1 MSPAFSN
8 PEIDSHLK
16 ELREQLESPNLS
28 FITGGYLRYS
38 VRQTTVQVAVSEP
51 RRADIFEEFVLQ
63 SALDLTPPPIEAE
76 IAEMLGID
84 PMFVRDTTK
93 TLHAYNNLV
102 ISSESALILK
112 PLTQELFIDKK
123 CILQPKST
131 QNIYAIEDPLTGD
144 FGFTITPVKNAP
156 VSLNILDDLINDQ
169 NLLTNESRLSLEA
182 IKVFICKNN
191 DFFVTGY
198 NEIESKK
205 VYKIIGL
212 LGFQNIKG
220 DFLIKAFFGNKE
232 LQEISDKLTKL
243 TDQQQLTLE
252 NLAALLSPT
261 IPSEVITS
269 TRDSRI
275 PRLLSRRNT
284 RRSIEPER
292 VYIGLPL
299 RLAHVVLW
307 VDRTYRTNP
316 LSHIPGGYDVVVEYH
331 DGRALGYDWIKM
343 PWAYIRTF
351 FGGIIEYG
359 PDESDPDYPP
369 APTPDPPSNP
379 NPDPPPNPT
388 PDLPKLDGNE
398 SHSGS
403 PGTGRTS
410 DPKKGDFNK
419 LDEKIQLEITKNKIA
434 RFYARK
440 YNNEEEY
447 STAVF
452 VEVWNSETSK
462 EMPWNALKR
471 FATKPQK
478 QYYFE
483 FDQVSEFNPTSILD
497 YYGYEPEYEDP
508 IDKAER
514 LFGIPDP
521 RLVED

>member
-1 MSPAFSN
+1 MSPAFSDQQM
-8 PEIDSHLK
+8 DSQLT
-16 ELREQLESPNLS
+16 ELRDKLESPNLS
-28 FITGGYLRYS
+28 FIAGGYLRYS

-51 RRADIFEEFVLQ
+51 RTVDIFEEFVLH
-63 SALDLTPPPIEAE
+63 SALTLTPPPIEAE

-93 TLHAYNNLV
+93 TLQAYNNLV
-102 ISSESALILK
+102 IGSESGIIVK
-112 PLTQELFIDKK
+112 PLTQELYIEKK

-131 QNIYAIEDPLTGD
+131 QHIYAIEDSLTGD
-144 FGFTITPVKNAP
+144 FALTTTPVKNAP
-156 VSLNILDDLINDQ
+156 VALNILDDLINDKDQ
-169 NLLTNESRLSLEA
+169 LTNESRLSLEV
-182 IKVFICKNN
+182 IKAFICKNN
-191 DFFVTGY
+191 DVFVTEY

-205 VYKIIGL
+205 VYKIIGV

-220 DFLIKAFFGNKE
+220 DYLIKAFLGNRE
-232 LQEISDKLTKL
+232 LQGISNKLTKL

-275 PRLLSRRNT
+275 SRLLIGRNT
-284 RRSIEPER
+284 RRFIEPER

-307 VDRTYRTNP
+307 VDRQYRTNR
-316 LSHIPGGYDVVVEYH
+316 LSHIPGGSDVVVEYH
-331 DGRALGYDWIKM
+331 DGSALGYDWIKM
-343 PWAYIRTF
+343 PDAYIRTF
-351 FGGIIEYG
+351 FAGIIEYG
-359 PDESDPDYPP
+359 SDE
-369 APTPDPPSNP
+369 
-379 NPDPPPNPT
+379 
-388 PDLPKLDGNE
+388 
-398 SHSGS
+398 
-403 PGTGRTS
+403 
-410 DPKKGDFNK
+410 FNR
-419 LDEKIQLEITKNKIA
+419 LDEKNQIEITKNKIA
-434 RFYARK
+434 SFYARK

-478 QYYFE
+478 QYYFD

>member
-1 MSPAFSN
+1 MSPAFSDQQM
-8 PEIDSHLK
+8 DSQLT
-16 ELREQLESPNLS
+16 ELREKLESPNFL
-28 FITGGYLRYS
+28 FIAGGYLRYS

-51 RRADIFEEFVLQ
+51 RRVDIFEEFVLH
-63 SALDLTPPPIEAE
+63 SALTLTPPPIEAE
-76 IAEMLGID
+76 IAKMLGID

-93 TLHAYNNLV
+93 TLQAYNNLV
-102 ISSESALILK
+102 MGSESAIIVK
-112 PLTQELFIDKK
+112 PLTQELFIEKK

-131 QNIYAIEDPLTGD
+131 QNIYAIEDFLTGD
-144 FGFTITPVKNAP
+144 FDFTTTPVKNAP
-156 VSLNILDDLINDQ
+156 VSLNILDDLINDPNQ
-169 NLLTNESRLSLEA
+169 LTNESRLSLEA

-191 DFFVTGY
+191 DVFVTGY

-205 VYKIIGL
+205 VYKIIGV

-220 DFLIKAFFGNKE
+220 EYLIKAFLGNRE
-232 LQEISDKLTKL
+232 LQEISNKLTKL

-252 NLAALLSPT
+252 NLGALLSPT

-269 TRDSRI
+269 TRNSRI
-275 PRLLSRRNT
+275 PRPLSRRNT

-299 RLAHVVLW
+299 RLADVVLW
-307 VDRTYRTNP
+307 VDRTYRTNS

-331 DGRALGYDWIKM
+331 DGRALGYDWIKK

-351 FGGIIEYG
+351 FAGLVEYG
-359 PDESDPDYPP
+359 SDE
-369 APTPDPPSNP
+369 
-379 NPDPPPNPT
+379 
-388 PDLPKLDGNE
+388 
-398 SHSGS
+398 
-403 PGTGRTS
+403 
-410 DPKKGDFNK
+410 FNG
-419 LDEKIQLEITKNKIA
+419 LDETTQMKIAKNKI
-434 RFYARK
+434 RGIHVKK
-440 YNNEEEY
+440 YKDEEER
-447 STAVF
+447 SIAAF
-452 VEVWNSETSK
+452 EEVWNSETAN

-471 FATKPQK
+471 FARKPQK
-478 QYYFE
+478 PYYFD

>member
-112 PLTQELFIDKK
+112 PLTQELFIEKK

-191 DFFVTGY
+191 DVFVTGY

-205 VYKIIGL
+205 VYKLIGL

-307 VDRTYRTNP
+307 VDRKYRTNP
-316 LSHIPGGYDVVVEYH
+316 LSHIPGGSDVVVEYH

-351 FGGIIEYG
+351 FAGIIEYG
-359 PDESDPDYPP
+359 SDEFNPLGEKEPDEF
-369 APTPDPPSNP
+369 
-379 NPDPPPNPT
+379 
-388 PDLPKLDGNE
+388 
-398 SHSGS
+398 H
-403 PGTGRTS
+403 R
-410 DPKKGDFNK
+410 
-419 LDEKIQLEITKNKIA
+419 LDEKSQIEITKNKIA
-434 RFYARK
+434 RFYART

-478 QYYFE
+478 QYCFDFE
-483 FDQVSEFNPTSILD
+483 RVSEFNTRSLLD

>member
-1 MSPAFSN
+1 MSPAFSDQQM
-8 PEIDSHLK
+8 DSQLT
-16 ELREQLESPNLS
+16 ELRKKLESPNLS
-28 FITGGYLRYS
+28 FIAGGYLRYS

-51 RRADIFEEFVLQ
+51 RTVDIFEEFVLH
-63 SALDLTPPPIEAE
+63 SALTLTPPPIEAE

-93 TLHAYNNLV
+93 TLQAYNNLV
-102 ISSESALILK
+102 IGSESGIIVK
-112 PLTQELFIDKK
+112 PLTQELFIEKK
-123 CILQPKST
+123 CILKPKST
-131 QNIYAIEDPLTGD
+131 QNIYAIEDFLTGD
-144 FGFTITPVKNAP
+144 FDFTTTPVKNAP
-156 VSLNILDDLINDQ
+156 VSLKIIDDLINDQ
-169 NLLTNESRLSLEA
+169 NQLTNESRLSLEA
-182 IKVFICKNN
+182 IKGFICKNN
-191 DFFVTGY
+191 DVFVTGY

-205 VYKIIGL
+205 VYKIIGV

-220 DFLIKAFFGNKE
+220 DYLIKAFLGNSE
-232 LQEISDKLTKL
+232 LQEISNKLTKL
-243 TDQQQLTLE
+243 TEQQQLTLE
-252 NLAALLSPT
+252 NLGALLSPT

-269 TRDSRI
+269 TRDSSI
-275 PRLLSRRNT
+275 PRLLSR
-284 RRSIEPER
+284 
-292 VYIGLPL
+292 VYIGLPRHL
-299 RLAHVVLW
+299 DDIVLW
-307 VDRTYRTNP
+307 VDRQYRTNF

-331 DGRALGYDWIKM
+331 DGRALGYDWIKY

-359 PDESDPDYPP
+359 SDESHSGSPGRGGTSDP
-369 APTPDPPSNP
+369 
-379 NPDPPPNPT
+379 
-388 PDLPKLDGNE
+388 KKGDGNE

-440 YNNEEEY
+440 YNNGDEY
-447 STAVF
+447 STAAF
-452 VEVWNSETSK
+452 VEVWNSETSR

-478 QYYFE
+478 KYYFD

>member
-1 MSPAFSN
+1 MSPAFSDQQM
-8 PEIDSHLK
+8 DSQLT
-16 ELREQLESPNLS
+16 ELREKLESPNFL
-28 FITGGYLRYS
+28 FIAGGYLRYS

-51 RRADIFEEFVLQ
+51 RRVDIFEEFVLH
-63 SALDLTPPPIEAE
+63 SALTLTPPPIEAE
-76 IAEMLGID
+76 IAKMLGID

-93 TLHAYNNLV
+93 TLQAYNNLV
-102 ISSESALILK
+102 MGSESAIIVK
-112 PLTQELFIDKK
+112 PLTQELFIEKK

-131 QNIYAIEDPLTGD
+131 QNIYAIEDLLTGD
-144 FGFTITPVKNAP
+144 CDFTTTPVKNAP
-156 VSLNILDDLINDQ
+156 VSLNILDDLINDPNQ
-169 NLLTNESRLSLEA
+169 LTNESRLSLEA

-191 DFFVTGY
+191 DVFVTGY

-205 VYKIIGL
+205 VYKIIGV
-212 LGFQNIKG
+212 LGFPNIKG
-220 DFLIKAFFGNKE
+220 DYLIKAFLGNRE
-232 LQEISDKLTKL
+232 LQGISNKLTKL
-243 TDQQQLTLE
+243 TDQQQLNLE
-252 NLAALLSPT
+252 NLAVLLSPT

-269 TRDSRI
+269 VRDSRI
-275 PRLLSRRNT
+275 SRLLIGRNT
-284 RRSIEPER
+284 RRFIEPER

-299 RLAHVVLW
+299 SLADIVLW
-307 VDRTYRTNP
+307 VDRQYRTNL
-316 LSHIPGGYDVVVEYH
+316 LSHIPGGSDVVVEYH
-331 DGRALGYDWIKM
+331 NGRALGYDWIKK

-351 FGGIIEYG
+351 FAGIVEYG
-359 PDESDPDYPP
+359 SDE
-369 APTPDPPSNP
+369 
-379 NPDPPPNPT
+379 
-388 PDLPKLDGNE
+388 
-398 SHSGS
+398 
-403 PGTGRTS
+403 
-410 DPKKGDFNK
+410 FNG
-419 LDEKIQLEITKNKIA
+419 LDERSQIEITKKKIA
-434 RFYARK
+434 RLYARK

-478 QYYFE
+478 QYYFD

>member
-1 MSPAFSN
+1 M
-8 PEIDSHLK
+8 DSQLT
-16 ELREQLESPNLS
+16 ELREKLESPNLS
-28 FITGGYLRYS
+28 FIAGGYLRYS

-51 RRADIFEEFVLQ
+51 RRVDIFEEFVLH
-63 SALDLTPPPIEAE
+63 SALTLNPPPIEAE

-93 TLHAYNNLV
+93 TLQTYNNLV
-102 ISSESALILK
+102 IGSESGIIVK
-112 PLTQELFIDKK
+112 PLTQELFIEKK
-123 CILQPKST
+123 CILKPKST
-131 QNIYAIEDPLTGD
+131 QNIYAIEDFLTGD
-144 FGFTITPVKNAP
+144 FDFTTTPVKNAP
-156 VSLNILDDLINDQ
+156 VSLNIIDDLINDQ
-169 NLLTNESRLSLEA
+169 NQLTNESRLSLEA
-182 IKVFICKNN
+182 IKGFICKNN
-191 DFFVTGY
+191 DVFVTGY

-205 VYKIIGL
+205 VYKIIGVL
-212 LGFQNIKG
+212 AFQNIKG
-220 DFLIKAFFGNKE
+220 DYLIKAFLGNSE
-232 LQEISDKLTKL
+232 LQEISNKLTKL
-243 TDQQQLTLE
+243 TEQQQLTLE
-252 NLAALLSPT
+252 NLGDLLSPT

-269 TRDSRI
+269 VRDSSI
-275 PRLLSRRNT
+275 SRLLIGRNT
-284 RRSIEPER
+284 RRFIEPER

-307 VDRTYRTNP
+307 VDRKYRTNP
-316 LSHIPGGYDVVVEYH
+316 LSHIPGGSDVVVEYH
-331 DGRALGYDWIKM
+331 DGSALGYDWIKD

-351 FGGIIEYG
+351 FAGLVEYG
-359 PDESDPDYPP
+359 SD
-369 APTPDPPSNP
+369 
-379 NPDPPPNPT
+379 
-388 PDLPKLDGNE
+388 E

-440 YNNEEEY
+440 YNNGEEY
-447 STAVF
+447 STAAF

-478 QYYFE
+478 QYYFD

>member
-1 MSPAFSN
+1 M
-8 PEIDSHLK
+8 DSHLK

-93 TLHAYNNLV
+93 TLHLHAYNNLV
-102 ISSESALILK
+102 ISSESALIVK
-112 PLTQELFIDKK
+112 PLTQELFINKEY
-123 CILQPKST
+123 ILQPKST
-131 QNIYAIEDPLTGD
+131 QNIYAIEDSLIGD
-144 FGFTITPVKNAP
+144 FGFTTTPLKNAP
-156 VSLNILDDLINDQ
+156 VALNILDDLINDQ
-169 NLLTNESRLSLEA
+169 NQPTNESRLSLEA
-182 IKVFICKNN
+182 IKGFICKNN
-191 DFFVTGY
+191 DIFVTGY

-205 VYKIIGL
+205 VYKIIGV
-212 LGFQNIKG
+212 LGFQDIKG
-220 DFLIKAFFGNKE
+220 NYLVKAFLGNRE
-232 LQEISDKLTKL
+232 LQEISNKLTKL
-243 TDQQQLTLE
+243 TDQQQKNLE

-269 TRDSRI
+269 VRDSRI
-275 PRLLSRRNT
+275 PRLLNRRNT
-284 RRSIEPER
+284 RRSTEPER

-307 VDRTYRTNP
+307 VERRYRTNP
-316 LSHIPGGYDVVVEYH
+316 LSHIPGGSDVVVEYH

-343 PWAYIRTF
+343 PWAYIQTF
-351 FGGIIEYG
+351 FAGIIEYG
-359 PDESDPDYPP
+359 SDE
-369 APTPDPPSNP
+369 
-379 NPDPPPNPT
+379 
-388 PDLPKLDGNE
+388 
-398 SHSGS
+398 
-403 PGTGRTS
+403 
-410 DPKKGDFNK
+410 FNR
-419 LDEKIQLEITKNKIA
+419 LDEKSQIEITKNKIA
-434 RFYARK
+434 KFYTRK

-471 FATKPQK
+471 FATKPKK
-478 QYYFE
+478 QYYFDFE
-483 FDQVSEFNPTSILD
+483 RVSEFNTRSLLD

>member
-1 MSPAFSN
+1 M
-8 PEIDSHLK
+8 DSQLT
-16 ELREQLESPNLS
+16 ELREKLESPNLS
-28 FITGGYLRYS
+28 FIAGGYLRYS

-51 RRADIFEEFVLQ
+51 RRVDIFEEFVLH
-63 SALDLTPPPIEAE
+63 SALTLTPPPIEAE

-93 TLHAYNNLV
+93 TLQAYNNLV
-102 ISSESALILK
+102 IGSESGIIVK
-112 PLTQELFIDKK
+112 PLTQELFIEKK
-123 CILQPKST
+123 CILKAKST
-131 QNIYAIEDPLTGD
+131 QNIYAIEDFLTGD
-144 FGFTITPVKNAP
+144 FDFKTTPVKNAP
-156 VSLNILDDLINDQ
+156 VSLNIIDDLINDQ
-169 NLLTNESRLSLEA
+169 NQLTNESRLSLEA

-191 DFFVTGY
+191 DVFVTGY

-205 VYKIIGL
+205 VYKIIGV
-212 LGFQNIKG
+212 LGFQNITG
-220 DFLIKAFFGNKE
+220 HYLIKAFLGNSE
-232 LQEISDKLTKL
+232 LQEVSNKLTKL

-269 TRDSRI
+269 VRDSSI
-275 PRLLSRRNT
+275 SRLLIGRNT
-284 RRSIEPER
+284 RRFIEPER

-307 VDRTYRTNP
+307 VDRQYRTNP

-359 PDESDPDYPP
+359 SDE
-369 APTPDPPSNP
+369 
-379 NPDPPPNPT
+379 
-388 PDLPKLDGNE
+388 
-398 SHSGS
+398 
-403 PGTGRTS
+403 
-410 DPKKGDFNK
+410 FNR
-419 LDEKIQLEITKNKIA
+419 LDEKSQLELAKNKIA
-434 RFYARK
+434 KFYARW
-440 YNNEEEY
+440 YSNNRERSIAQFE
-447 STAVF
+447 
-452 VEVWNSETSK
+452 EVWNSETAT
-462 EMPWNALKR
+462 EMPWKALR
-471 FATKPQK
+471 RLSSKPQK
-478 QYYFE
+478 QYYFD

-508 IDKAER
+508 INKAER

>member
-1 MSPAFSN
+1 MSPAFSDQQM
-8 PEIDSHLK
+8 DSQLT
-16 ELREQLESPNLS
+16 ELRDKLDSPNLS
-28 FITGGYLRYS
+28 FIAGGYLRYS

-51 RRADIFEEFVLQ
+51 RTVDIFEEFVLH
-63 SALDLTPPPIEAE
+63 SALSLTPPPIEAE

-93 TLHAYNNLV
+93 TLQAYNNLV
-102 ISSESALILK
+102 IGSESGIIVK
-112 PLTQELFIDKK
+112 PLTQELFIEKK

-131 QNIYAIEDPLTGD
+131 QHIYAIEDSLTGD
-144 FGFTITPVKNAP
+144 FGLTTTPVKNAP
-156 VSLNILDDLINDQ
+156 LALKILDDLINDKNQ
-169 NLLTNESRLSLEA
+169 LTNESRLSIEV

-191 DFFVTGY
+191 DVFVTGY

-205 VYKIIGL
+205 VYKIIGV

-220 DFLIKAFFGNKE
+220 DYLIKAFLGNRE
-232 LQEISDKLTKL
+232 LQEISNKLTKL

-252 NLAALLSPT
+252 NLGALLSPT

-269 TRDSRI
+269 TRNSRI
-275 PRLLSRRNT
+275 PRPLSRRDT

-299 RLAHVVLW
+299 RLADVVLW

-331 DGRALGYDWIKM
+331 DGSALGYDWIKY

-359 PDESDPDYPP
+359 SD
-369 APTPDPPSNP
+369 
-379 NPDPPPNPT
+379 
-388 PDLPKLDGNE
+388 E

-478 QYYFE
+478 QYYFDL
-483 FDQVSEFNPTSILD
+483 DQVSEFNPTSILD